1 MKKYKKRVRSII
13 SIVLASAM
21 VFAFAALIASP
32 IQHFK
37 DVPTSHWA
45 YQQIERAYADGVIAG
60 VSGNPE
66 QGTGVFEPAGMLTM
80 AQFMTIMTR
89 GFYGD
94 ELQKEIDKGS
104 SSPWY
109 AAAQNVANRHGLL
122 NGTKGGMT
130 ANVTRYDMAAFM
142 TNILK
147 DKDAVMPTAA
157 EKTATQAKIGDF
169 SKIPSGYKDAV
180 TTVFF
185 FGVISGT
192 DQKGTFSG
200 NNYMNRAQAAVVYGR
215 LKDVMDNFGGEQPPV
230 EPEEPE
236 KPVEPEQPV
245 EPEKPVGPSNV
256 VGTIS
261 STPVTLSLGTHKP
274 IKDYWSEQSAEVRTL
289 SDKDA
294 FNAAVD
300 TLVHSELINS
310 NGMFNGRVN
319 KYYNYAVYAWT
330 KEANQIAVNKAVTFN
345 AYGVQFGTKAGT
357 GFAFFTAYPFNE
369 AITNEFTH
377 IFSKFTSNM
386 SDREKVEICINAVC
400 DRFDYEINGGFT
412 WTNGKSTGD
421 CDDFSVAINQ
431 ILGAAGIPCYQI
443 KGDVRDGAHA
453 WNHAYVDGE
462 WVVIDG
468 GAADVGY
475 GTTMTMS
482 EHERLYG
489 YPHSMN
495 TGNITLVRQAL
506 IETAERYR

>member
-1 MKKYKKRVRSII
+1 MKNRILS
-13 SIVLASAM
+13 
-21 VFAFAALIASP
+21 FLIAITLCLGLTVP
-32 IQHFK
+32 AWATGVQHFQ
-37 DVPTSHWA
+37 DVPVDHWA

-94 ELQKEIDKGS
+94 ELQKEIDKGNN
-104 SSPWY
+104 SPWY

-147 DKDAVMPTAA
+147 DKDAVMPTEA
-157 EKTATQAKIGDF
+157 EKQATQAKIGDF

-200 NNYMNRAQAAVVYGR
+200 NNFMNRAQAAVVYGR
-215 LKDVMDNFGGEQPPV
+215 LKDVMDNFGTEQP
-230 EPEEPE
+230 
-236 KPVEPEQPV
+236 PVEPEQPV

-261 STPVTLSLGTHKP
+261 SAPVTLSLDTHKP
-274 IKDYWSEQSAEVRTL
+274 IKDYWSEQSAEVKNY

-300 TLVHSELINS
+300 TLVHSDMIINEGKLS
-310 NGMFNGRVN
+310 GTVN
-319 KYYNYAVYAWT
+319 KFYNYAVFSDEIT
-330 KEANQIAVNKAVTFN
+330 DGTVNVTKAVSSLV
-345 AYGVQFGTKAGT
+345 AYGTQFPDKFGSNFVYFSVRPTSAQLNEI
-357 GFAFFTAYPFNE
+357 FAP
-369 AITNEFTH
+369 
-377 IFSKFTSNM
+377 IFDKFTGNM
-386 SDREKVEICINAVC
+386 SDREKAEICVQAVC
-400 DRFDYEINGGFT
+400 ERIDYELNGGFT
-412 WTNGKSTGD
+412 WTNGKTTGD
-421 CDDFSVAINQ
+421 CDDYAQAIKQ
-431 ILGAAGIPCYQI
+431 IVGSAGIPSFVV
-443 KGDVRDGAHA
+443 KGTVRNGAHA
-453 WNHAYVDGE
+453 WVHAYVDGE
-462 WVVIDG
+462 WVILDG
-468 GAADVGY
+468 VSTDVGKQAIFS
-475 GTTMTMS
+475 MS
-482 EHERLYG
+482 EHERNWGYG
-489 YPHSMN
+489 HDLNEKPVTHA
-495 TGNITLVRQAL
+495 LV
-506 IETAERYR
+506 ETADRYR

>member
-1 MKKYKKRVRSII
+1 MKKLVSLLL
-13 SIVLASAM
+13 SAVLCLGLMIPAGASE
-21 VFAFAALIASP
+21 V
-32 IQHFK
+32 QHFK

-94 ELQKEIDKGS
+94 ELQKEIDKGN

-147 DKDAVMPTAA
+147 DKDAVMPSAA
-157 EKTATQAKIGDF
+157 EKAATQAKIGDF
-169 SKIPSGYKDAV
+169 AKIPSSYKDAV

-200 NNYMNRAQAAVVYGR
+200 NNFMNRAQAAVVYGR
-215 LKDVMDNFGGEQPPV
+215 LKDVMDNFGTEQPPV

-261 STPVTLSLGTHKP
+261 STPVTLSLDTHKP
-274 IKDYWSEQSAEVRTL
+274 IKDYWSEQSSEIKGLA
-289 SDKDA
+289 DKDC

-300 TLVHSELINS
+300 TLIHSDIIVTQGELK
-310 NGMFNGRVN
+310 NGYN
-319 KYYNYAVYAWT
+319 KYYNYAVVDGNFYNNETARVT
-330 KEANQIAVNKAVTFN
+330 KAMDSLNG
-345 AYGVQFGTKAGT
+345 YGV
-357 GFAFFTAYPFNE
+357 AFSEKLKGEIAYYSARPFQ
-369 AITNEFTH
+369 TDLLNEFSP
-377 IFSKFTSNM
+377 IFSRFSNGM
-386 SDREKVEICINAVC
+386 SDREKVEICIRAVC
-400 DRFDYEINGGFT
+400 DRFDYELNGGFT
-412 WTNGKSTGD
+412 WTNGKTTGD
-421 CDDFSVAINQ
+421 CDDFSSAINE
-431 ILGAAGIPCYQI
+431 ILGAAGIPCFKLAGTVY
-443 KGDVRDGAHA
+443 DGEHS
-453 WNHAYVDGE
+453 WNQAYIDGE
-462 WVVIDG
+462 WLIIDG

-482 EHERLYG
+482 AHEKLYG
-489 YPHSMN
+489 YAHELNEKPV
-495 TGNITLVRQAL
+495 TQAL

>member
-1 MKKYKKRVRSII
+1 MKNRLLSILMAATLI
-13 SIVLASAM
+13 LGLAIHAG
-21 VFAFAALIASP
+21 AAG

-37 DVPTSHWA
+37 DVPTNHWA

-157 EKTATQAKIGDF
+157 EKAATQAKIADF

-192 DQKGTFSG
+192 DQKGTFAG
-200 NNYMNRAQAAVVYGR
+200 NNFMNRAQAAVVYGR
-215 LKDVMDNFGGEQPPV
+215 LKDVMNTFGGEQSPV

-261 STPVTLSLGTHKP
+261 SSPVTLSLDTHKP
-274 IKDYWSEQSAEVRTL
+274 IKDYWSEQSAEIKELT
-289 SDKDA
+289 DKDA

-300 TLVHSELINS
+300 TLVHTDLIIAGQS
-310 NGMFNGRVN
+310 LVGGVN
-319 KYYNYAVYAWT
+319 KFYNYAVTSKDNYNDGVGMINSAMRGT
-330 KEANQIAVNKAVTFN
+330 FAYKAQFGEKLSKGLAFYTARPIQAKLNEVFAPIFVKFN
-345 AYGVQFGTKAGT
+345 A
-357 GFAFFTAYPFNE
+357 
-369 AITNEFTH
+369 
-377 IFSKFTSNM
+377 NM
-386 SDREKVEICINAVC
+386 SDREKVEICIKAVC
-400 DRFDYEINGGFT
+400 DRFDYEVNGGFS
-412 WTNGKSTGD
+412 WTNGKTTGD
-421 CDDFSVAINQ
+421 CDDYSRAINE
-431 ILGAAGIPCYQI
+431 ILGAAGIPCYQV

-462 WVVIDG
+462 WVIIDG

-475 GTTMTMS
+475 GTTMSMA

-489 YPHSMN
+489 YSHSLN
-495 TGNITLVRQAL
+495 TGGEIDVTQAL

>member
-1 MKKYKKRVRSII
+1 MKKLVSLLL
-13 SIVLASAM
+13 SAVLCLGLMIPAGASE
-21 VFAFAALIASP
+21 V
-32 IQHFK
+32 QHFE

-66 QGTGVFEPAGMLTM
+66 QGTGVFEPSGMLTL

-94 ELQKEIDKGS
+94 ELQKEIDKGN

-147 DKDAVMPTAA
+147 DKDAVMPTEA
-157 EKTATQAKIGDF
+157 EKQATQAKIADF
-169 SKIPSGYKDAV
+169 SKIPSSYKDAV

-185 FGVISGT
+185 FGVITGT

-200 NNYMNRAQAAVVYGR
+200 NNFMNRAQAAVVYGR
-215 LKDVMDNFGGEQPPV
+215 LKDVMNNFGGEQPPV

-261 STPVTLSLGTHKP
+261 STPVTLSLDTHKP
-274 IKDYWSEQSAEVRTL
+274 IKDYWSEQSTEVRNL
-289 SDKDA
+289 SDKDR

-300 TLVHSELINS
+300 TIVHSDMIINEGELV
-310 NGMFNGRVN
+310 GTVN
-319 KYYNYAVYAWT
+319 KYYNYAVFSKDIKDET
-330 KEANQIAVNKAVTFN
+330 VNVNKAMSSL
-345 AYGVQFGTKAGT
+345 YGYGTQFPAKYSGDFGYYSVRPTSAQLIEVFEPI
-357 GFAFFTAYPFNE
+357 FANITADM
-369 AITNEFTH
+369 T
-377 IFSKFTSNM
+377 
-386 SDREKVEICINAVC
+386 DREKVEICVEAVC
-400 DRFDYEINGGFT
+400 DRFDYATVTGQGFN
-412 WTNGKSTGD
+412 WTNGLTTGD
-421 CDDFSVAINQ
+421 CDNFSAAVEQ
-431 ILGAAGIPCYQI
+431 LVGAAGIPCFE
-443 KGDVRDGAHA
+443 VRGEVRNGTHA
-453 WNHAYVDGE
+453 WIHAYLDGE
-462 WVVIDG
+462 WVILDAVSTDIG
-468 GAADVGY
+468 KQAIF
-475 GTTMTMS
+475 TMK
-482 EHERLYG
+482 EHESNWSYD
-489 YPHSMN
+489 H
-495 TGNITLVRQAL
+495 TLNEKPVTHAL

>member
-1 MKKYKKRVRSII
+1 MKNRLLSILMAATLI
-13 SIVLASAM
+13 LGLAIPAG
-21 VFAFAALIASP
+21 ATAT
-32 IQHFK
+32 QHFK

-94 ELQKEIDKGS
+94 ELQKEIDKGN

-147 DKDAVMPTAA
+147 DKDAVMPTAS

-215 LKDVMDNFGGEQPPV
+215 LKDVMDNFGGKQPPV
-230 EPEEPE
+230 EPAE
-236 KPVEPEQPV
+236 PV

-261 STPVTLSLGTHKP
+261 STPVTLSLDTHKP
-274 IKDYWSEQSAEVRTL
+274 IKDYWSEQSAEITEL
-289 SDKDA
+289 TDKDA

-300 TLVHSELINS
+300 TLVHSDLITKTNALV
-310 NGMFNGRVN
+310 GGVN
-319 KYYNYAVYAWT
+319 KYYNYAVTSEDNYN
-330 KEANQIAVNKAVTFN
+330 EGVGEINSVMRNIY
-345 AYGVQFGTKAGT
+345 AYGAQYGEKISKGL
-357 GFAFFTAYPFNE
+357 AFYTARPISKQLE
-369 AITNEFTH
+369 D
-377 IFSKFTSNM
+377 IFSPIFSSFTSNM
-386 SDREKVEICINAVC
+386 SDREKVEICVKEVC
-400 DRFDYEINGGFT
+400 DRITYEVSGGFT
-412 WTNGKSTGD
+412 WTNGKTTGD
-421 CDDFSVAINQ
+421 CDNYARAINE
-431 ILGAAGIPCYQI
+431 IVGAAGIPSFI
-443 KGDVRDGAHA
+443 MKGTTKNGEHA
-453 WNHAYVDGE
+453 WVQAYVDGE
-462 WVVIDG
+462 WVILDG
-468 GAADVGY
+468 VATDAGDDAILSMSYHEQDWGY
-475 GTTMTMS
+475 SHDRNNGS
-482 EHERLYG
+482 GVKVAH
-489 YPHSMN
+489 
-495 TGNITLVRQAL
+495 AL